1 MERKFE
7 LKKLEDYGMYIQNY
21 SNRIYEAYD
30 LICEKADYL
39 MQEDVRDLAEMTY
52 REGFM
57 DGMKFCS
64 WLTERT

>member
-30 LICEKADYL
+30 LICEKSDHL

-57 DGMKFCS
+57 DGMR
-64 WLTERT
+64 L